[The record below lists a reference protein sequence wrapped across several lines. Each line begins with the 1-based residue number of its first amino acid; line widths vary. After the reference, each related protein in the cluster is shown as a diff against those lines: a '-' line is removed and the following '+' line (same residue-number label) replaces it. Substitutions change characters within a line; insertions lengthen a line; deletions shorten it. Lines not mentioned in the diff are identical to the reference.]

1 MGQFSRNIPLI
12 VIAVLIFSL
21 VEALLI
27 LPAHLKHLP
36 SEVGEVKE
44 GWWNK
49 VQGSADAIIEF
60 MIERMYRPVLNWA
73 MPNRYLLLSISIAVL
88 TSTAAY
94 VNSGRVNFNFFPQI
108 EADDVIVDIRMPL
121 GVPVS
126 QTESAI
132 MRCENAAK
140 QLQSELFTVGGL
152 PIIES
157 ITTAIGAQP
166 TKLKQQQMGGGMGAS
181 QIGSHLAEVHLELI
195 GAEHREI
202 DGNEVVARLRE
213 LIGPIAGAENVSYS
227 ADLISSPGDIDLRIT
242 GNDLDEVLLVSEQ
255 LQTDVLKIAGVLEA
269 SDTHK
274 IGKDEIRLELL
285 PQGEALGL
293 SLAMLGRQVRQA
305 YYGSLVQSFQRN
317 TDEVDVY
324 VRLPRADRET
334 LYSLNHLLITTPS
347 GDRVPLSYVASTS
360 QGRGAA
366 EISRF
371 SRQRSVR
378 VQAQIDKSQTSPDS
392 VLAKLTRDSFPQ
404 LKKAHPAVDIRLA
417 GQQEE
422 QQEFIGQLMRT
433 NILALIA
440 IFILLAI
447 PLSSYIQPIIIM
459 SAIPFGMIGA
469 IGGHV
474 ILGYDLS
481 MFSLIGVV
489 ALSGIVINDSLVMI
503 DLINRMREAGSSTKE
518 AVMLSGTRRFRA
530 IMLTTLTTF
539 LGLTPLLLEKSIQAK
554 FLIPMAIS
562 VAFGVVFATIITLLI
577 VPSLYMIVEDLRKIP
592 RIFKH

>member
-1 MGQFSRNIPLI
+1 
-12 VIAVLIFSL
+12 
-21 VEALLI
+21 
-27 LPAHLKHLP
+27 
-36 SEVGEVKE
+36 
-44 GWWNK
+44 
-49 VQGSADAIIEF
+49 
-60 MIERMYRPVLNWA
+60 
-73 MPNRYLLLSISIAVL
+73 
-88 TSTAAY
+88 
-94 VNSGRVNFNFFPQI
+94 
-108 EADDVIVDIRMPL
+108 
-121 GVPVS
+121 
-126 QTESAI
+126 
-132 MRCENAAK
+132 
-140 QLQSELFTVGGL
+140 
-152 PIIES
+152 
-157 ITTAIGAQP
+157 
-166 TKLKQQQMGGGMGAS
+166 
-181 QIGSHLAEVHLELI
+181 
-195 GAEHREI
+195 
-202 DGNEVVARLRE
+202 
-213 LIGPIAGAENVSYS
+213 
-227 ADLISSPGDIDLRIT
+227 
-242 GNDLDEVLLVSEQ
+242 
-255 LQTDVLKIAGVLEA
+255 
-269 SDTHK
+269 
-274 IGKDEIRLELL
+274 
-285 PQGEALGL
+285 
-293 SLAMLGRQVRQA
+293 
-305 YYGSLVQSFQRN
+305 VQSFQRN